1 MFPILKQNESLE
13 HVGPVGPDDVE
24 GLEEEELD
32 DEEEDEEEEEWEDD
46 DADVNDSK
54 S

>member
-1 MFPILKQNESLE
+1 MFSVLKQNESPE

-24 GLEEEELD
+24 SLEEEELD
-32 DEEEDEEEEEWEDD
+32 EDEEEDEDEWEDD

-54 S
+54 N